1 MKNKLF
7 IMILSI
13 IMIMIAPGI
22 IDAASSSS
30 VMLGG
35 DNSSNSAVT
44 SGLGDSNDNSLT
56 SSGLGTNNS
65 SNLSNGLGTNNSLN
79 LSTGLGTNNSVP
91 KISLAGIVDWFG
103 GLMEKLVYLIM
114 AASLV
119 MFLYGVF
126 VLSFLNGQKP
136 ESREQARKFMFWGIV
151 SLFVM
156 VSVWGLVN
164 VLKSTFNLDNTQIPT
179 PPAIPVKTAPF
190 AQPGI

>member
-1 MKNKLF
+1 MKNKLSIIILSM
-7 IMILSI
+7 IMILI
-13 IMIMIAPGI
+13 IPNV
-22 IDAASSSS
+22 IDAAASSSI
-30 VMLGG
+30 MLGG
-35 DNSSNSAVT
+35 GASSNSAVT
-44 SGLGDSNDNSLT
+44 SGLGNSNDSSLT

-65 SNLSNGLGTNNSLN
+65 SGLSSGLGTNNSSG
-79 LSTGLGTNNSVP
+79 LSSGLGTNNSVP
-91 KISLAGIVDWFG
+91 KLSLAGVVDWLG

-114 AASLV
+114 AASLI

-164 VLKSTFNLDNTQIPT
+164 VLKTTFFGSGPLIIPQL
-179 PPAIPVKTAPF
+179 K
-190 AQPGI
+190 